1 MNVRSSRRVGI
12 IRQRC
17 LFNAVWREVIRRFSI
32 LAFLALLAFLTL
44 RPIAVRA
51 ADGDIAVVVRQDT
64 PSDNLTI
71 GEIRKLLLGE
81 RQFWTSNLRVTLL
94 IRAPSSR
101 ERDVV
106 LKTIYQ
112 MSEAQFRQYWIS
124 KVFRAEASSGPKI
137 VYSNEMATELVAAIP
152 GSVAFVDSTQVP
164 KGLKTLKV
172 DGKLPGEKGYPL
184 H

>member
-1 MNVRSSRRVGI
+1 V
-12 IRQRC
+12 
-17 LFNAVWREVIRRFSI
+17 
-32 LAFLALLAFLTL
+32 LALLVGLTL
-44 RPIAVRA
+44 FAFGGTTPG
-51 ADGDIAVVVRQDT
+51 DGDIAVVVRPET
-64 PSDNLTI
+64 PVDNHTI

-94 IRAPSSR
+94 IRAPNSR

-106 LKTIYQ
+106 LKNIYQ

-137 VYSNEMATELVAAIP
+137 VYSNEMATELVTAIP

-164 KGLKTLKV
+164 KGLKALKI
-172 DGKLPGEKGYPL
+172 DGKLPGDKGYPL

>member
-1 MNVRSSRRVGI
+1 MVTLRRLQFAALSAI
-12 IRQRC
+12 
-17 LFNAVWREVIRRFSI
+17 LTI
-32 LAFLALLAFLTL
+32 LALCAFAGATG
-44 RPIAVRA
+44 
-51 ADGDIAVVVRQDT
+51 DGDIAVVVRPDT
-64 PSDNLTI
+64 PVDNLTI

-81 RQFWTSNLRVTLL
+81 RQFWNSNLRVTLL

-137 VYSNEMATELVAAIP
+137 VYSNEMATELVTAIP

-164 KGLKTLKV
+164 KGLKALKI
-172 DGKLPGEKGYPL
+172 DGKLPGDKGYPL

>member
-1 MNVRSSRRVGI
+1 LEENP
-12 IRQRC
+12 
-17 LFNAVWREVIRRFSI
+17 IRRLCI
-32 LAFLALLAFLTL
+32 LALLAILALHAFAGT
-44 RPIAVRA
+44 IG
-51 ADGDIAVVVRQDT
+51 DGDIAVVVRPDT
-64 PSDNLTI
+64 QVDNLTI

-106 LKTIYQ
+106 LRTIYQ

-137 VYSNEMATELVAAIP
+137 VYSNEMATELVEAIP

-164 KGLKTLKV
+164 KGLKTLKI
-172 DGKLPGEKGYPL
+172 DGKLPGDKGYPL

>member
-1 MNVRSSRRVGI
+1 
-12 IRQRC
+12 
-17 LFNAVWREVIRRFSI
+17 
-32 LAFLALLAFLTL
+32 
-44 RPIAVRA
+44 
-51 ADGDIAVVVRQDT
+51 
-64 PSDNLTI
+64 
-71 GEIRKLLLGE
+71 
-81 RQFWTSNLRVTLL
+81 L
-94 IRAPSSR
+94 IRAPNSR

-106 LKTIYQ
+106 LKNIYQ

-164 KGLKTLKV
+164 KGLKALKI
-172 DGKLPGEKGYPL
+172 DGKLPGDKGYPL